1 MEKVYIYDTTLR
13 DGAQGEGISFSDTA
27 KVRFAHLLDEFGVDF
42 IEGGFAGSNPR
53 DRRFFDDIRKE
64 RLAHARVTAF
74 GSTRRVDVDA
84 QGDPHLAGLLA
95 AETEWVTIYG
105 KSWLLHVRDVLRT
118 TGENNL
124 QMIADTVG
132 FLRAAGRRVLFDA
145 EHFFDGY
152 KDDPAYALDALQAAL
167 REGADGVVLCDTN
180 GGCLPHEIFAITQTV
195 CAALPGAQ
203 VGIHTHNDSGL
214 AVAASLE
221 AVRAGARQVQGCVN
235 GYGERT
241 GNANLTAIIPAL
253 ELKMGFACV
262 GAERLRRLRE
272 VSLVTDDLANQR
284 PDPRQPYAGRS
295 AFSHKAGAHV
305 NAVKKN
311 TRTFEHIEPEAVG
324 NQRHVLVSELSGAA
338 NVMMKAAELGTDFSG
353 LDKERARAI
362 LDEVKR
368 RENKGYSYESAD
380 GSFKILLQKV
390 LNTHRPFFELEGFR
404 VIVEK
409 RGSDEPCISEATVK
423 VKVNGVAELTAGE
436 GHGPVDALNAALRQ
450 ALTRFYPEIEQIA
463 LTDYRVRILDPQE
476 ATRAMTRVLIE
487 SGDGARQWGTVGV
500 SENIIEASWQALLDS
515 IEYKLFET
523 RAAGEVTSKG

>member
-84 QGDPHLAGLLA
+84 QGDPQLAGLLA

-409 RGSDEPCISEATVK
+409 RGSD
-423 VKVNGVAELTAGE
+423 
-436 GHGPVDALNAALRQ
+436 
-450 ALTRFYPEIEQIA
+450 
-463 LTDYRVRILDPQE
+463 
-476 ATRAMTRVLIE
+476 
-487 SGDGARQWGTVGV
+487 
-500 SENIIEASWQALLDS
+500 
-515 IEYKLFET
+515 
-523 RAAGEVTSKG
+523 

>member
-84 QGDPHLAGLLA
+84 QGDPQLAGLLA

-152 KDDPAYALDALQAAL
+152 KDDPAYALGALQAAL

-221 AVRAGARQVQGCVN
+221 AVRAGAG
-235 GYGERT
+235 
-241 GNANLTAIIPAL
+241 AAIGSRLIP
-253 ELKMGFACV
+253 
-262 GAERLRRLRE
+262 GARVTDRSLSRE
-272 VSLVTDDLANQR
+272 VSSRGYNLCLWLFFQAPFRDAQCGFKAVSRSVRDRFLPLTRDSHWFFDSELLLL
-284 PDPRQPYAGRS
+284 AGRGGCRVREIPVCWRDDQVRDS
-295 AFSHKAGAHV
+295 KVRLIRDIVYFI
-305 NAVKKN
+305 
-311 TRTFEHIEPEAVG
+311 RRIIEL
-324 NQRHVLVSELSGAA
+324 RRRLWFD
-338 NVMMKAAELGTDFSG
+338 AELRDR
-353 LDKERARAI
+353 L
-362 LDEVKR
+362 
-368 RENKGYSYESAD
+368 
-380 GSFKILLQKV
+380 
-390 LNTHRPFFELEGFR
+390 RP
-404 VIVEK
+404 
-409 RGSDEPCISEATVK
+409 
-423 VKVNGVAELTAGE
+423 
-436 GHGPVDALNAALRQ
+436 
-450 ALTRFYPEIEQIA
+450 
-463 LTDYRVRILDPQE
+463 
-476 ATRAMTRVLIE
+476 
-487 SGDGARQWGTVGV
+487 
-500 SENIIEASWQALLDS
+500 
-515 IEYKLFET
+515 
-523 RAAGEVTSKG
+523 